1 MIPKLIKCNGCG
13 YDIKVATFRKF
24 VKCPCCDK
32 KEDFAGFKYRKIDW
46 SGSEYA
52 NVKSWQDC
60 PACRSKN
67 MFLGPEGKVWKC
79 PDCGYKI
86 KSKEKNNIVF
96 WFCDDCEA
104 YLNIQKGFNEK
115 TGKWR
120 CTECGYVSDVTED
133 NII

>member
-1 MIPKLIKCNGCG
+1 MIPKMIKCKGCG
-13 YDIKVATFRKF
+13 YDIEVGTFRKF
-24 VKCPCCDK
+24 VKCPCCEK
-32 KEDFAGFKYRKIDW
+32 KEDFDGFEYRTIDW

-52 NVKSWQDC
+52 GVEWWQDC

-67 MFLGPEGKVWKC
+67 MFLGPAGNIWKC

-86 KSKEKNNIVF
+86 KNADEDKVVF

-104 YLNIQKGFNEK
+104 YLNIQKGFNEE
-115 TGKWR
+115 TGKWK
-120 CTECGYVSDVTED
+120 CTECGYDNDVTKN